1 MELSSYFDRIGY
13 SGPKEVDLATLD
25 ALMRAHAAAVPFENL
40 DVQLGRPI
48 SLAPDAVFD
57 KLVTRRR
64 GGWCYEQNGLFGRA
78 LAALGFDVRRV
89 AAGVMRTARGDA
101 ALGNHLTLIVTL
113 EGRPWLVDV
122 GFGGSQAAPIPL
134 AAGEHA
140 HAPYAL
146 ALTEEA
152 DGYWRFTEWAEPD
165 KPFSFDFRAGPADEP
180 LLAARCA
187 ELQTS
192 AESPFVQNL
201 VVQQRRGE
209 RHATLRGRIFSERGA
224 DGERTQLLESAD
236 ALVATL
242 RAEFGLDV
250 PEAASLWEP
259 ICARHA
265 ELFGEG
271 ATAISA

>member
-1 MELSSYFDRIGY
+1 MQLSAYFDRIGY
-13 SGPKEVDLATLD
+13 SGPLDRDLATLD

-48 SLAPDAVFD
+48 SLASQAIFD

-64 GGWCYEQNGLFGRA
+64 GGWCYEQNGLFGRV
-78 LAALGFDVRRV
+78 LAELGFEVRRV
-89 AAGVMRTARGDA
+89 AAGVLRTERGDR

-113 EGRPWLVDV
+113 DGRPWLADV
-122 GFGGSQAAPIPL
+122 GFGGSQAQPIPL
-134 AAGEHA
+134 ARGEHR

-146 ALTEEA
+146 ALSEEN

-165 KPFSFDFRAGPADEP
+165 KPFSFDFRADPADEA
-180 LLAARCA
+180 LLATRCA

-209 RHATLRGRIFSERGA
+209 RHATLRGRVFSERGA
-224 DGERTQLLESAD
+224 DGEHKQLLESAD

-242 RAEFGLDV
+242 RDRFGLDV

-271 ATAISA
+271 AAATSA